1 MGQDPTA
8 GVELLFKCRG
18 LDEWHLLVGFRA
30 RRREASA
37 ATSHPEVRAM
47 QVSIRRSALL
57 PRFFLC
63 VCVCL
68 SAGFLIAADRPPQRE
83 SRPPSPEDHGQTTIP
98 GPLRPFLRMAA
109 ISQQVTPDE
118 VLPLLARN
126 AVIDGYRGALDK
138 DPKPTEFLTLLKR
151 YLQQAK
157 ELQSLAGPQ
166 GVISVTNC
174 READPVLAVI
184 GYRLKQGCGPDS
196 ELEAADPDRAFIAN
210 DSGFPIVEFEQALRE
225 SKPFVYQYPSSP
237 VPLIFKTEDW
247 QPVEKPGSSA
257 GGDFLSALLD
267 DPVLARLYWALARMD
282 TESREYLRR
291 SPGLPK
297 LVPFAALL
305 DFYGAEISIHSGRIV
320 VPGGSAAEA
329 AWKQLVGA
337 SPDSPE
343 EFLTKLWSR
352 DEGWLAAYFDALC
365 RMKQSQ
371 VAYFTDA
378 RRLPRFYA
386 ALRGN
391 DPHPG
396 PSKFLVFRPNPGL
409 LLLVTRLQFEPNGE
423 PLVPGNVQVWK
434 EIVRRQPNSKVAS
447 QWARKAGGWNNSE
460 QLVEGMFGL
469 SRSLNTGPL
478 QIFLTVSEID
488 RSRPRDQRLS
498 PQTVRLLADKFAKF
512 NDQYL
517 IFSEFHDLDDQSI
530 ARFLSVAEGV
540 DRIPDRTVRANG
552 IGILQ
557 ADIGLWQIL
566 MRQGQIPSANLNDS
580 WQRLLAPFARATTP
594 TQIFDAGRTSLAGI
608 VHDAAGAA
616 TVSENELITLLAGPE
631 QSTAD
636 GRQVRQLLANRMRA
650 VMESQRLASLDTL
663 FSLANGLTR
672 LSEGKTT
679 AQTLV
684 PLANELREFEMP
696 RPMFTNRERTA
707 WAGGLYDNRQ
717 TELKTGRTLVQIIQS
732 PRSPQEAAEARGQL
746 APFLRDTLVGLNY
759 AYYEPPG
766 AQMLHNNPLFVR
778 YHDFAGL
785 TVVSSDQAWHT
796 PLLFGRG
803 WAAGG
808 GAHLVGSLADLP
820 YVLAQTEQDFIVP
833 ENVQALVWEDLV
845 PSLLTSAVLPRWW
858 RVTPPELHAVTLYQR
873 AGEELL
879 TVAAENA
886 DVRQRVLDILSD
898 RTLPQKQELIA
909 NELSAGATQQVLA
922 QVTPA
927 ETFYLTAE
935 FRRRF
940 PNENSYWRASGR
952 ELESLLS
959 RYPEDTSWERL
970 SQDFGVPH
978 PALAQTYARELL
990 NVKPFPAIMGY
1001 SSRLMAESWESNNLY
1016 WARLTDELG
1025 YPPVMLNRLVP
1036 ELTHRMIEKIFAT
1049 HFEDW
1054 PAVLRAMRQTGEE
1067 FREGKVAPL
1076 PKSAVASGF

>member
-1 MGQDPTA
+1 
-8 GVELLFKCRG
+8 
-18 LDEWHLLVGFRA
+18 
-30 RRREASA
+30 
-37 ATSHPEVRAM
+37 M
-47 QVSIRRSALL
+47 QFSIGRSAFLSKL
-57 PRFFLC
+57 FLC
-63 VCVCL
+63 TSLCL
-68 SAGFLIAADRPPQRE
+68 GTCLLIAGDQPQRE
-83 SRPPSPEDHGQTTIP
+83 KSVTPVQAAEGQGQIVIP
-98 GPLRPFLRMAA
+98 GPLKPFLRMAA
-109 ISQQVTPDE
+109 ISQQVAPEE

-126 AVIDGYRGALDK
+126 VVIDGYRGAPDK
-138 DPKPTEFLTLLKR
+138 DPKATEFLILLKR

-157 ELQSLAGPQ
+157 ELQMLAGTQ
-166 GVISVTNC
+166 EVIRVTNC
-174 READPVLAVI
+174 AEAEAPLAII

-196 ELEAADPDRAFIAN
+196 ELEAADPERAFIAN
-210 DSGFPIVEFEQALRE
+210 DSGFPIADFEEALRQ
-225 SKPFVYQYPSSP
+225 SKPFAYPYPSSP
-237 VPLIFKTEDW
+237 VPLIFKYEDW
-247 QPVEKPGSSA
+247 KAIEKSGNNA
-257 GGDFLSALLD
+257 HGDFLTALVD
-267 DPVLARLYWALARMD
+267 DPMEARLYWAVARMD
-282 TESREYLRR
+282 GETREFLRR
-291 SPGLPK
+291 TPGLPK
-297 LVPFAALL
+297 MVPYTALL
-305 DFYGAEISIHSGRIV
+305 DFYGAELSIHAGRVV
-320 VPGGSAAEA
+320 VPGGTAAEP

-337 SPDSPE
+337 SPDAPE
-343 EFLTKLWSR
+343 EFLNKLWLR
-352 DEGWLAAYFDALC
+352 DEGWLAAYFDTLARL
-365 RMKQSQ
+365 KQSQ
-371 VAYFTDA
+371 LAYFTDA
-378 RRLPRFYA
+378 RRLPRFYQ

-396 PSKFLVFRPNPGL
+396 PAKFLVFRPNPGL
-409 LLLVTRLQFEPNGE
+409 SLLATRLQFDSKDA
-423 PLVPGNVQVWK
+423 PLIPGNVQVWK
-434 EIVRRQPNSKVAS
+434 DILRHQPNSKVAS
-447 QWARKAGGWNNSE
+447 EWARKAGGWSTPE
-460 QLVEGMFGL
+460 QVVEGMFGL
-469 SRSLNTGPL
+469 SRALNSSPL

-488 RSRPRDQRLS
+488 RSRPRDRRLS

-517 IFSEFHDLDDQSI
+517 IFSEFYELDDASI
-530 ARFLSVAEGV
+530 ARFLSGAEEI
-540 DRIPDRTVRANG
+540 DRISDRTMRANG

-557 ADIGLWQIL
+557 ANIGLWEIL
-566 MRQGQIPSANLNDS
+566 ARQGQIPAASLNDS
-580 WQRLLAPFARATTP
+580 WQRLLNPFSHAATP
-594 TQIFDAGRTSLAGI
+594 TQIFDAGRASLTEM
-608 VHDAAGAA
+608 VHDATGS
-616 TVSENELITLLAGPE
+616 TTLSENELIAALAGPE
-631 QSTAD
+631 QSSAE
-636 GRQVRQLLANRMRA
+636 GRQVRQLLANRIRA

-663 FSLANGLTR
+663 FSLGNGLTR
-672 LSEGKTT
+672 LSQGQTT
-679 AQTLV
+679 AEALV

-707 WAGGLYDNRQ
+707 WAGGLYDNRN

-732 PRSPQEAAEARGQL
+732 PRTPQEAAEARGQL
-746 APFLRDTLVGLNY
+746 AAFLRDTLVGLNY

-785 TVVSSDQAWHT
+785 TVVSTDQAWHT

-845 PSLLTSAVLPRWW
+845 PSLLTSAILPRWW
-858 RVTPPELHAVTLYQR
+858 RVTPTELHAVTLYQR

-879 TVAAENA
+879 SSAAENA
-886 DVRQRVLDILSD
+886 DLRQRVLDILSD
-898 RTLPQKQELIA
+898 KTLPQKQELVGD
-909 NELSAGATQQVLA
+909 ELGAGAIQKVLA
-922 QVTPA
+922 EVTPA

-935 FRRRF
+935 FRRRY
-940 PNENSYWRASGR
+940 PAENRYWGASGA
-952 ELESLLS
+952 ELESLATRS
-959 RYPEDTSWERL
+959 PNEVSWERL

-1016 WARLTDELG
+1016 WARLTDEVG

-1067 FREGKVAPL
+1067 FRQGKVTPL

>member
-1 MGQDPTA
+1 
-8 GVELLFKCRG
+8 
-18 LDEWHLLVGFRA
+18 
-30 RRREASA
+30 
-37 ATSHPEVRAM
+37 M
-47 QVSIRRSALL
+47 QCSTGRSAFLL
-57 PRFFLC
+57 KFSLS
-63 VCVCL
+63 VCL
-68 SAGFLIAADRPPQRE
+68 CFVAGLLRAGNPPQTDE
-83 SRPPSPEDHGQTTIP
+83 SIQPARTADEQTQVVIP
-98 GPLRPFLRMAA
+98 GPLKPFLRMAA
-109 ISQQVTPDE
+109 VSQQITPSE

-126 AVIDGYRGALDK
+126 VVIDGYRGSPEK
-138 DPKPTEFLTLLKR
+138 DPKPTEFLILLKR

-157 ELQSLAGPQ
+157 ELQALAGTHE
-166 GVISVTNC
+166 VLSVTNC
-174 READPVLAVI
+174 READHLLAII

-196 ELEAADPDRAFIAN
+196 ELEAGEPERAFVAN
-210 DSGFPIVEFEQALRE
+210 DSGFPIAELEQALRE
-225 SKPFVYQYPSSP
+225 SKPFTYPYPSSP
-237 VPLIFKTEDW
+237 VPLIFKAEDW
-247 QPVEKPGSSA
+247 KLNEKNESA
-257 GGDFLSALLD
+257 SADFLTSLIE
-267 DPVLARLYWALARMD
+267 DPLKARLYWALARMD
-282 TESREYLRR
+282 SETRESLRR
-291 SPGLPK
+291 APGLPR
-297 LVPFAALL
+297 LVPSTALL
-305 DFYGAEISIHSGRIV
+305 DFYGAEISIRSGHVV
-320 VPGGSAAEA
+320 VPGGTAAEP

-343 EFLTKLWSR
+343 EFLSKLWSR
-352 DEGWLAAYFDALC
+352 DEGWLAAYFDALS
-365 RMKQSQ
+365 RLKQRQ
-371 VAYFTDA
+371 LAYFTDS
-378 RRLPRFYA
+378 RRLPRFYQ

-396 PSKFLVFRPNPGL
+396 PAKFLVFRPNPGL
-409 LLLVTRLQFEPNGE
+409 LLLVSRLQFDSKGE
-423 PLVPGNVQVWK
+423 PLVPGNVQIWK
-434 EIVRRQPNSKVAS
+434 EILKRQANSKVAS
-447 QWARKAGGWNNSE
+447 EWAHKAGGWNNSE

-469 SRSLNTGPL
+469 SRSLTTGPL
-478 QIFLTVSEID
+478 QIFLTLSEID
-488 RSRPRDQRLS
+488 RARPADRRLS

-530 ARFLSVAEGV
+530 TRFLATGDAV
-540 DRIPDRTVRANG
+540 DRIPDRTVRANA
-552 IGILQ
+552 IGTLQ
-557 ADIGLWQIL
+557 ANIGLWEIL
-566 MRQGQIPSANLNDS
+566 VRQGQIPAANLNDS
-580 WQRLLAPFARATTP
+580 WGRLLAPFAHASTP
-594 TQIFDAGRTSLAGI
+594 PQIFDAAHAALLGV
-608 VHDAAGAA
+608 VHDANGPDSF
-616 TVSENELITLLAGPE
+616 SENELIALLAGPG
-631 QSTAD
+631 QSSAD

-663 FSLANGLTR
+663 FSLGNGLNR

-684 PLANELREFEMP
+684 PVANELREFEMP

-707 WAGGLYDNRQ
+707 WAGGLYDSRQ
-717 TELKTGRTLVQIIQS
+717 TELKAGRTLVQIIES
-732 PRSPQEAAEARGQL
+732 PKSPQEVADARGQL

-845 PSLLTSAVLPRWW
+845 PSLLTSAILPRWW
-858 RVTPPELHAVTLYQR
+858 RVTPTELHAVTLYQR
-873 AGEELL
+873 TGEELL
-879 TVAAENA
+879 TAAAANA
-886 DVRQRVLDILSD
+886 DLRPRVLEILSD
-898 RTLPQKQELIA
+898 RTLPQKQELIG
-909 NELSAGATQQVLA
+909 NDLRTGAVQQVLA
-922 QVTPA
+922 EVTPA
-927 ETFYLTAE
+927 ETFYLAAE

-940 PNENSYWRASGR
+940 PGQNSYWRSSGT
-952 ELESLLS
+952 ELESIAS
-959 RYPEDTSWERL
+959 RYPDEVSPERL
-970 SQDFGVPH
+970 ADDFGVPH

-1025 YPPVMLNRLVP
+1025 YSPVMLNRLVP

-1054 PAVLRAMRQTGEE
+1054 PAVLRAMRQTGDE
-1067 FREGKVAPL
+1067 FRQGKVAPL
-1076 PKSAVASGF
+1076 PKSAVAYEF

>member
-1 MGQDPTA
+1 
-8 GVELLFKCRG
+8 
-18 LDEWHLLVGFRA
+18 
-30 RRREASA
+30 
-37 ATSHPEVRAM
+37 M
-47 QVSIRRSALL
+47 QSSIGRSTFFPKL
-57 PRFFLC
+57 FLC
-63 VCVCL
+63 VFVCL
-68 SAGFLIAADRPPQRE
+68 STALLIAADQPQAQKSVASTQAAE
-83 SRPPSPEDHGQTTIP
+83 GQAQIVIP
-98 GPLRPFLRMAA
+98 GPLKPFLRMAA
-109 ISQQVTPDE
+109 ISQQVAPEE

-126 AVIDGYRGALDK
+126 VVIDGYRGAPDK
-138 DPKPTEFLTLLKR
+138 DPKPTEYLILLKR

-157 ELQSLAGPQ
+157 ELQSLAGTQ
-166 GVISVTNC
+166 EVIQVSNC
-174 READPVLAVI
+174 SEAAAPLGII

-196 ELEAADPDRAFIAN
+196 ELETADPERAFIAN
-210 DSGFPIVEFEQALRE
+210 DSGFPIAELEEALRQ
-225 SKPFVYQYPSSP
+225 SKPFVYSYPSSP
-237 VPLIFKTEDW
+237 VPLIFKADDW
-247 QPVEKPGSSA
+247 KAVEKNGA
-257 GGDFLSALLD
+257 NANGDFAMALID
-267 DPVLARLYWALARMD
+267 DPMEARLYWAFARMD
-282 TESREYLRR
+282 SETREFLRR
-291 SPGLPK
+291 TPGLPK
-297 LVPFAALL
+297 LVPYTALL
-305 DFYGAEISIHSGRIV
+305 DFYGAELSIHGGRVI
-320 VPGGSAAEA
+320 VPGGTAAEP

-343 EFLTKLWSR
+343 EFLVKLWSR
-352 DEGWLAAYFDALC
+352 DEGWLGAYFDTLS
-365 RMKQSQ
+365 RLKQSQ
-371 VAYFTDA
+371 WAYFTDP
-378 RRLPRFYA
+378 RRLPRFYQ

-391 DPHPG
+391 DVHPG
-396 PSKFLVFRPNPGL
+396 PTKFLVFRPNPGL
-409 LLLVTRLQFEPNGE
+409 SLLATRLQFDSNEQ
-423 PLVPGNVQVWK
+423 PLIPGNVQTWK
-434 EIVRRQPNSKVAS
+434 DIVRRQPNSKVAS
-447 QWARKAGGWNNSE
+447 EWARKAGGWNTPE
-460 QLVEGMFGL
+460 QVVEGMFGL
-469 SRSLNTGPL
+469 SRALNNSPL

-488 RSRPRDQRLS
+488 RSRPRDRRLS

-517 IFSEFHDLDDQSI
+517 IFSEFHDLDDASI
-530 ARFLSVAEGV
+530 ARFLAVAEGI

-557 ADIGLWQIL
+557 ANIGLWEIL
-566 MRQGQIPSANLNDS
+566 ARQGQISASALNDS
-580 WQRLLAPFARATTP
+580 WQRLLNPFSKAATP
-594 TQIFDAGRTSLAGI
+594 MQIFDAGRASLTEIAR
-608 VHDAAGAA
+608 DATGS
-616 TVSENELITLLAGPE
+616 TNFSENELIAVLAGPE
-631 QSTAD
+631 QSSAD

-672 LSEGKTT
+672 FSQGQTT
-679 AQTLV
+679 AEALV

-707 WAGGLYDNRQ
+707 WAGGLYDNRN

-732 PRSPQEAAEARGQL
+732 PRTPQEAGDARGQL
-746 APFLRDTLVGLNY
+746 AAFLRDTLVGLNY

-785 TVVSSDQAWHT
+785 TVVSTDQAWHT

-833 ENVQALVWEDLV
+833 ENIQALVWEDLV
-845 PSLLTSAVLPRWW
+845 PSLLISAVLPRWW
-858 RVTPPELHAVTLYQR
+858 RVTPVELHAVTLYQR
-873 AGEELL
+873 TGEELL
-879 TVAAENA
+879 SAACENA
-886 DVRQRVLDILSD
+886 DLRPRVLDILSD
-898 RTLPQKQELIA
+898 KTLPQKQELLG
-909 NELSAGATQQVLA
+909 NELRAGAIQKLLA
-922 QVTPA
+922 EVTPA
-927 ETFYLTAE
+927 ETFYLAAE

-940 PNENSYWRASGR
+940 PAESRYWRASGA
-952 ELESLLS
+952 ELQSLAS
-959 RYPEDTSWERL
+959 RSPGEVSWERL

-1016 WARLTDELG
+1016 WARLADELG
-1025 YPPVMLNRLVP
+1025 YSPVMLNRLVP

-1067 FREGKVAPL
+1067 FRQGKVAPL

>member
-1 MGQDPTA
+1 
-8 GVELLFKCRG
+8 
-18 LDEWHLLVGFRA
+18 
-30 RRREASA
+30 
-37 ATSHPEVRAM
+37 M
-47 QVSIRRSALL
+47 QCSTGRSAYLL
-57 PRFFLC
+57 KFSL
-63 VCVCL
+63 CVCL
-68 SAGFLIAADRPPQRE
+68 SFLAGRLAADNPPQTQTQ
-83 SRPPSPEDHGQTTIP
+83 PEQTAEDQTQVIIP
-98 GPLRPFLRMAA
+98 GPLKPFLRMAA
-109 ISQQVTPDE
+109 ISQQIAPSE

-126 AVIDGYRGALDK
+126 VVIDGYRGSPDK
-138 DPKPTEFLTLLKR
+138 DPKPTEFLILLKR

-157 ELQSLAGPQ
+157 ELQSLAGTQ
-166 GVISVTNC
+166 EVLSVTNC
-174 READPVLAVI
+174 READRLLAVI

-196 ELEAADPDRAFIAN
+196 ELEAGEPERAFVAN
-210 DSGFPIVEFEQALRE
+210 DSGFPIADLEQALRE
-225 SKPFVYQYPSSP
+225 SKPFAYPYPSSP
-237 VPLIFKTEDW
+237 VPLIFKAEDW
-247 QPVEKPGSSA
+247 KLNDKNSENA
-257 GGDFLSALLD
+257 NADFLTSLID
-267 DPVLARLYWALARMD
+267 DPLKARLYWALARMD
-282 TESREYLRR
+282 TETRESLRR
-291 SPGLPK
+291 APGLSR
-297 LVPFAALL
+297 LVPSTALL
-305 DFYGAEISIHSGRIV
+305 DFYGAELSIRSGHVV
-320 VPGGSAAEA
+320 VPGGAAAEP

-337 SPDSPE
+337 APDSPE
-343 EFLTKLWSR
+343 EFMTKLWSR
-352 DEGWLAAYFDALC
+352 DEGWLAAYFDALS
-365 RMKQSQ
+365 RLKQRQ
-371 VAYFTDA
+371 IAYFIDG
-378 RRLPRFYA
+378 RRLSRFYQ
-386 ALRGN
+386 ALRGT

-396 PSKFLVFRPNPGL
+396 PAKFLVFRPNPGL
-409 LLLVTRLQFEPNGE
+409 LLLVNRLQFDSKGE
-423 PLVPGNVQVWK
+423 ALVPGNIQVWK
-434 EIVRRQPNSKVAS
+434 EVLKRQANSKIS
-447 QWARKAGGWNNSE
+447 SEWAHKAGGWNNPE

-469 SRSLNTGPL
+469 SRSLTSGPL
-478 QIFLTVSEID
+478 QTFLTLSEID
-488 RSRPRDQRLS
+488 RARPADRRLS

-530 ARFLSVAEGV
+530 TRFLTAA
-540 DRIPDRTVRANG
+540 DALDHIPDRTVRANA
-552 IGILQ
+552 IGALQ
-557 ADIGLWQIL
+557 ANIGLWEIL
-566 MRQGQIPSANLNDS
+566 VRQGQIPTASLNDS
-580 WQRLLAPFARATTP
+580 WQRLLAPFAHASTP
-594 TQIFDAGRTSLAGI
+594 PQIFDAG
-608 VHDAAGAA
+608 HAALVEVVRAA
-616 TVSENELITLLAGPE
+616 NGPTNFSENELIALLAGPE
-631 QSTAD
+631 QSSAD
-636 GRQVRQLLANRMRA
+636 GRQVRQLLANRMRV

-663 FSLANGLTR
+663 FSLGNGLNR

-684 PLANELREFEMP
+684 PVANELREFEMP

-717 TELKTGRTLVQIIQS
+717 TELKTGRTLVQIIES
-732 PRSPQEAAEARGQL
+732 PKSPQEVAEARGQL

-785 TVVSSDQAWHT
+785 TIVSSDQAWHT

-858 RVTPPELHAVTLYQR
+858 RVTPTELHAVTLYQR
-873 AGEELL
+873 TGEELL
-879 TVAAENA
+879 SAAATNT
-886 DVRQRVLDILSD
+886 DVRQRVLEILSD

-909 NELSAGATQQVLA
+909 NDLRSGAVQQVLA
-922 QVTPA
+922 EVTPA

-940 PNENSYWRASGR
+940 PGQNTYWSSSGT
-952 ELESLLS
+952 ELESVAS
-959 RYPEDTSWERL
+959 RFPDEVSPERL
-970 SQDFGVPH
+970 AEDFGVPH

-1016 WARLTDELG
+1016 WARLADELG
-1025 YPPVMLNRLVP
+1025 YSSVMLNRLVP

-1054 PAVLRAMRQTGEE
+1054 PAVLRAMRQTGDE
-1067 FREGKVAPL
+1067 FRQGKVAPL

>member
-1 MGQDPTA
+1 MR
-8 GVELLFKCRG
+8 FS
-18 LDEWHLLVGFRA
+18 VG
-30 RRREASA
+30 
-37 ATSHPEVRAM
+37 
-47 QVSIRRSALL
+47 RSPFLQK
-57 PRFFLC
+57 FFLC
-63 VCVCL
+63 LCL
-68 SAGFLIAADRPPQRE
+68 CFSTSLLIATDLPQAQTSSQAADEQ
-83 SRPPSPEDHGQTTIP
+83 SQVTIP

-109 ISQQVTPDE
+109 ISQQVAPGE
-118 VLPLLARN
+118 VLPFLARN
-126 AVIDGYRGALDK
+126 VVIDGYRGSPEK
-138 DPKPTEFLTLLKR
+138 DPKPTEFLVLLKR

-157 ELQSLAGPQ
+157 ELQSLAGTE
-166 GVISVTNC
+166 GVIRVANC
-174 READPVLAVI
+174 READPLLGII

-196 ELEAADPDRAFIAN
+196 ELETADPERAFIAN

-225 SKPFVYQYPSSP
+225 SQPFVYQYPSSP
-237 VPLIFKTEDW
+237 VPLIFKAGDW
-247 QPVEKPGSSA
+247 KLIEKNSENTNGDFTAALLGNPVE
-257 GGDFLSALLD
+257 
-267 DPVLARLYWALARMD
+267 ARLYWALARMD
-282 TESREYLRR
+282 SETREFLRR
-291 SPGLPK
+291 APGLPK
-297 LVPFAALL
+297 LAPFAAML
-305 DFYGAEISIHSGRIV
+305 DFYGSELSIRSGRVV
-320 VPGGSAAEA
+320 VPGGAAAEP
-329 AWKQLVGA
+329 AWRQLVGA
-337 SPDSPE
+337 APESPE
-343 EFLTKLWSR
+343 EFMTKLWSR
-352 DEGWLAAYFDALC
+352 DEGWLAAYFDTLS
-365 RMKQSQ
+365 RLKQGQ
-371 VAYFTDA
+371 LAYFTDP
-378 RRLPRFYA
+378 RRLARFYQ

-396 PSKFLVFRPNPGL
+396 PAKFLVFRPNPGL
-409 LLLVTRLQFEPNGE
+409 SLLVTRLQFESKDA
-423 PLVPGNVQVWK
+423 PLIPGNLQVWK
-434 EIVRRQPNSKVAS
+434 EIVRHQPTSKIAS
-447 QWARKAGGWNNSE
+447 GWAHKAGTWNTSE

-469 SRSLNTGPL
+469 SRSLNNGPL
-478 QIFLTVSEID
+478 QIFLTLSEID
-488 RSRPRDQRLS
+488 RARPHDRRLS

-517 IFSEFHDLDDQSI
+517 IFSEFHDLDDPSI
-530 ARFLSVAEGV
+530 ARFLAVAQTL
-540 DRIPDRTVRANG
+540 DQIPDRTVRANA

-557 ADIGLWQIL
+557 ANIGLWEIL
-566 MRQGQIPSANLNDS
+566 ARQAQIPSATLNDS
-580 WQRLLAPFARATTP
+580 WQRLLNPFAHALNP
-594 TQIFDAGRTSLAGI
+594 TQIFDAGRASLTGI
-608 VHDAAGAA
+608 LHDASGPA
-616 TVSENELITLLAGPE
+616 TVSENELIALLAGPE
-631 QSTAD
+631 QSSAD

-663 FSLANGLTR
+663 FSLANGLNR
-672 LSEGKTT
+672 LAQGQTT
-679 AQTLV
+679 AQALV

-696 RPMFTNRERTA
+696 RPIFTNRERTA

-732 PRSPQEAAEARGQL
+732 PRSPQEAADARGQL

-858 RVTPPELHAVTLYQR
+858 RVTPAELHAVTLYQR

-879 TVAAENA
+879 SVAADNA
-886 DVRQRVLDILSD
+886 DLRQRVLDVLAD
-898 RTLPQKQELIA
+898 RTLPQKQELIENDLRTRA
-909 NELSAGATQQVLA
+909 VQQVLA
-922 QVTPA
+922 EVTPA
-927 ETFYLTAE
+927 ETFYLAAE

-940 PNENSYWRASGR
+940 PGENNYWRASGR
-952 ELESLLS
+952 ELESLAS
-959 RYPEDTSWERL
+959 RYPDEVSWERL
-970 SQDFGVPH
+970 SRDFGVPH

-1016 WARLTDELG
+1016 WARLADELG
-1025 YPPVMLNRLVP
+1025 YSPVMLNRLVP

-1054 PAVLRAMRQTGEE
+1054 QAVLRAMRQTGEE
-1067 FREGKVAPL
+1067 FRQGKVAPL
-1076 PKSAVASGF
+1076 PKSAIAAGF

>member
-1 MGQDPTA
+1 
-8 GVELLFKCRG
+8 
-18 LDEWHLLVGFRA
+18 
-30 RRREASA
+30 
-37 ATSHPEVRAM
+37 M
-47 QVSIRRSALL
+47 QSWIG
-57 PRFFLC
+57 RFAFLQRFSLC
-63 VCVCL
+63 VGLCF
-68 SAGFLIAADRPPQRE
+68 STSFLIAADNPQAKGTLQPAQAGDE
-83 SRPPSPEDHGQTTIP
+83 QAQVTIP

-109 ISQQVTPDE
+109 ISQQVAPEE

-126 AVIDGYRGALDK
+126 VVIDGYRGSPDK
-138 DPKPTEFLTLLKR
+138 DPKPTEFLVLLKR

-157 ELQSLAGPQ
+157 ELQSLAGTQ
-166 GVISVTNC
+166 GVIRVTNC

-184 GYRLKQGCGPDS
+184 GYRLKQGCGPES
-196 ELEAADPDRAFIAN
+196 ELEAADPERAFVAN
-210 DSGFPIVEFEQALRE
+210 DSGFPIAEFEQALRE
-225 SKPFVYQYPSSP
+225 GRPFVYQFPSSP
-237 VPLIFKTEDW
+237 VPLIFKTGDW
-247 QPVEKPGSSA
+247 KLVEKSSENANRDFTTALLEEPVE
-257 GGDFLSALLD
+257 
-267 DPVLARLYWALARMD
+267 ARLYWALARMD
-282 TESREYLRR
+282 SETRDFLLRA
-291 SPGLPK
+291 PGLPK
-297 LVPFAALL
+297 LVPLTALL
-305 DFYGAEISIHSGRIV
+305 DFYGAELSIRSGRV
-320 VPGGSAAEA
+320 LVPGGAAAEP
-329 AWKQLVGA
+329 AWKQLVGVG
-337 SPDSPE
+337 PDSPE
-343 EFLTKLWSR
+343 EFVTKLLSK
-352 DEGWLAAYFDALC
+352 DEGWLAAYFDALS
-365 RMKQSQ
+365 RLKQSQ
-371 VAYFTDA
+371 LAYFTDA
-378 RRLPRFYA
+378 RRLPRFYQG
-386 ALRGN
+386 LRGS

-396 PSKFLVFRPNPGL
+396 PAKFLVFRPNPGL
-409 LLLVTRLQFEPNGE
+409 SLLVTRLQFEGKDE
-423 PLVPGNVQVWK
+423 PLIPGGLQVWK
-434 EIVRRQPNSKVAS
+434 EIIRRQATSKVAS
-447 QWARKAGGWNNSE
+447 EWAHKAGSWNNSE

-469 SRSLNTGPL
+469 SRSLNSGPL
-478 QIFLTVSEID
+478 QIFLTLSEID
-488 RSRPRDQRLS
+488 RVRPRDRRLS
-498 PQTVRLLADKFAKF
+498 PQTVRLLADKFATF

-517 IFSEFHDLDDQSI
+517 IFSEFHDLNDPSI
-530 ARFLSVAEGV
+530 ARFLTVAESL

-552 IGILQ
+552 IGALQ
-557 ADIGLWQIL
+557 ANIGIWEIL
-566 MRQGQIPSANLNDS
+566 VRQGQIPGATLNDS
-580 WQRLLAPFARATTP
+580 WQRLLDPFARASSP
-594 TQIFDAGRTSLAGI
+594 TQIFDAGRASLTAI
-608 VHDAAGAA
+608 VHDATGA
-616 TVSENELITLLAGPE
+616 TNFSENELIALLAGPE
-631 QSTAD
+631 QSSAD

-663 FSLANGLTR
+663 FSLANGLNR

-679 AQTLV
+679 AEALV

-732 PRSPQEAAEARGQL
+732 PRSPQEAADARGQL

-808 GAHLVGSLADLP
+808 GAHLVGSLADLV

-858 RVTPPELHAVTLYQR
+858 RVTPVELHAVTLYQR
-873 AGEELL
+873 TGEELL
-879 TVAAENA
+879 SAAADNA
-886 DVRQRVLDILSD
+886 DLRQRVLDILSD
-898 RTLPQKQELIA
+898 RTLPQKQELIG
-909 NELSAGATQQVLA
+909 NDLRSSASQQVLA
-922 QVTPA
+922 EVTPA
-927 ETFYLTAE
+927 ETFYLAAE

-940 PNENSYWRASGR
+940 PDGNSYWRASGR
-952 ELESLLS
+952 ELESLAS
-959 RYPEDTSWERL
+959 RYPDEVSWERL

-1016 WARLTDELG
+1016 WARLADELG

-1054 PAVLRAMRQTGEE
+1054 QAVLRAMRQTGED
-1067 FREGKVAPL
+1067 FRQGKVAPL
-1076 PKSAVASGF
+1076 PKSAIASGF

>member
-1 MGQDPTA
+1 
-8 GVELLFKCRG
+8 
-18 LDEWHLLVGFRA
+18 
-30 RRREASA
+30 
-37 ATSHPEVRAM
+37 M
-47 QVSIRRSALL
+47 QCSIGRSAFLTK
-57 PRFFLC
+57 FFLC
-63 VCVCL
+63 VCVCFSTAL
-68 SAGFLIAADRPPQRE
+68 VIAADQPQGE
-83 SRPPSPEDHGQTTIP
+83 NSVKPTQAAEEQTQIIIP
-98 GPLRPFLRMAA
+98 GPLKPFLRMAA
-109 ISQQVTPDE
+109 ISQQVTPEE

-126 AVIDGYRGALDK
+126 VVIDGYRGAPDK
-138 DPKPTEFLTLLKR
+138 DPKPTEFLILLKR

-157 ELQSLAGPQ
+157 ELQMLAGAQ
-166 GVISVTNC
+166 GVIGVANC
-174 READPVLAVI
+174 READAPLAII

-196 ELEAADPDRAFIAN
+196 ELEAADPERAFIAN
-210 DSGFPIVEFEQALRE
+210 DSGFPIAEFEEALRQ
-225 SKPFVYQYPSSP
+225 SKPFAYAYPSSP
-237 VPLIFKTEDW
+237 VPLIFKSDDWKATE
-247 QPVEKPGSSA
+247 KNGNNA
-257 GGDFLSALLD
+257 NGDFITALID
-267 DPVLARLYWALARMD
+267 DPMEARLYWALARMD
-282 TESREYLRR
+282 SETREFLRR
-291 SPGLPK
+291 TPGLPK
-297 LVPFAALL
+297 LVPYTALL
-305 DFYGAEISIHSGRIV
+305 DFYGAELSIHASRV
-320 VPGGSAAEA
+320 AVPGGTAAEP

-337 SPDSPE
+337 GPDSPE

-352 DEGWLAAYFDALC
+352 DEGWLAAYFDTLARL
-365 RMKQSQ
+365 KQSQ
-371 VAYFTDA
+371 LAYFTDA
-378 RRLPRFYA
+378 RRMPRFYQ

-396 PSKFLVFRPNPGL
+396 PAKFLVFRPNPGL
-409 LLLVTRLQFEPNGE
+409 SLLATRLQFDSNDAA
-423 PLVPGNVQVWK
+423 LIPGSVQVWK
-434 EIVRRQPNSKVAS
+434 DIVRRQPASKVAS
-447 QWARKAGGWNNSE
+447 EWARKAAGWNTPE
-460 QLVEGMFGL
+460 QVVEGMFGL
-469 SRSLNTGPL
+469 SRALNSSPL
-478 QIFLTVSEID
+478 QIFLSVSEID
-488 RSRPRDQRLS
+488 RSRPRDRRLS
-498 PQTVRLLADKFAKF
+498 PQTVRLLADKFGKF

-517 IFSEFHDLDDQSI
+517 IFSEFHDLGDASI
-530 ARFLSVAEGV
+530 TRFLAVAEGI
-540 DRIPDRTVRANG
+540 DRISDRTIRANA

-557 ADIGLWQIL
+557 ANIGLWEIL
-566 MRQGQIPSANLNDS
+566 ARQGQIPAATLNDS
-580 WQRLLAPFARATTP
+580 WQRLLNPFSQAATP
-594 TQIFDAGRTSLAGI
+594 TQIFDAGRASLTEI
-608 VHDAAGAA
+608 VRDATGS
-616 TVSENELITLLAGPE
+616 TNVSENELVAVLAGPE
-631 QSTAD
+631 QSSAE

-663 FSLANGLTR
+663 FALGNGLTR
-672 LSEGKTT
+672 LSQGQTT
-679 AQTLV
+679 AEALV

-707 WAGGLYDNRQ
+707 WAGGLYDNRN
-717 TELKTGRTLVQIIQS
+717 TELKTGRTMVQIIQS
-732 PRSPQEAAEARGQL
+732 PRTPQEAAEARGQL
-746 APFLRDTLVGLNY
+746 AAFLRDTLVGLNY

-785 TVVSSDQAWHT
+785 TVVSTDQAWHT

-858 RVTPPELHAVTLYQR
+858 RVTPAELHAVTLYQR
-873 AGEELL
+873 TGEELISA
-879 TVAAENA
+879 AAENA
-886 DVRQRVLDILSD
+886 ELRQHVLDILSD
-898 RTLPQKQELIA
+898 KTLPQKQELIG
-909 NELSAGATQQVLA
+909 NELRADAIQKVLA
-922 QVTPA
+922 EVTPA

-940 PNENSYWRASGR
+940 PGENRYWRASGT
-952 ELESLLS
+952 ELQSLAS
-959 RYPEDTSWERL
+959 RSTDEVSWERL

-1067 FREGKVAPL
+1067 FRQGKVTPL
-1076 PKSAVASGF
+1076 PKSTVASGF

>member
-1 MGQDPTA
+1 
-8 GVELLFKCRG
+8 
-18 LDEWHLLVGFRA
+18 
-30 RRREASA
+30 
-37 ATSHPEVRAM
+37 M
-47 QVSIRRSALL
+47 QFSIGRSAFLQ
-57 PRFFLC
+57 RFSL
-63 VCVCL
+63 CL
-68 SAGFLIAADRPPQRE
+68 SLCFTTGLLIAGSDPQAQRSPQPQQTADEQA
-83 SRPPSPEDHGQTTIP
+83 TVTIP

-109 ISQQVTPDE
+109 ISQQVAPKE

-126 AVIDGYRGALDK
+126 VVIDGYRGAPDK
-138 DPKPTEFLTLLKR
+138 DPKPTEFLILLKR

-157 ELQSLAGPQ
+157 ELQALAGSEESLH
-166 GVISVTNC
+166 VANC
-174 READPVLAVI
+174 QEAAGLLKII
-184 GYRLKQGCGPDS
+184 GYRLKQGCGPET
-196 ELEAADPDRAFIAN
+196 ELEAAEPDRAFVAN
-210 DSGFPIVEFEQALRE
+210 DSGFPIADLEQALRE
-225 SKPFVYQYPSSP
+225 SKPFVYPYPSSP
-237 VPLIFKTEDW
+237 VPLIFKAEDW
-247 QPVEKPGSSA
+247 KLNEKGAENSS
-257 GGDFLSALLD
+257 GDFTTALLEE
-267 DPVLARLYWALARMD
+267 PVKARLYWALARMD
-282 TESREYLRR
+282 TETRDFLRR

-305 DFYGAEISIHSGRIV
+305 DFYGAELSIRSGRVV
-320 VPGGSAAEA
+320 VPGGTAAEP

-337 SPDSPE
+337 SPESPE
-343 EFLTKLWSR
+343 EFFLKLWSR
-352 DEGWLAAYFDALC
+352 DEGWLAAYFDALS
-365 RMKQSQ
+365 RLRQDQ
-371 VAYFTDA
+371 LVYFTDG
-378 RRLPRFYA
+378 RRLPRFYQ

-396 PSKFLVFRPNPGL
+396 PAKFLVFRPNPGL
-409 LLLVTRLQFEPNGE
+409 SLLATRLQLDSKDE
-423 PLVPGNVQVWK
+423 PLVPGNLQVWK
-434 EIVRRQPNSKVAS
+434 EIFRRQSNSKIAS
-447 QWARKAGGWNNSE
+447 EWAHKAGGWNNSE

-469 SRSLNTGPL
+469 SRSLNTSPL
-478 QIFLTVSEID
+478 QIFLTLSEID
-488 RSRPRDQRLS
+488 RVRPRDKRLS

-517 IFSEFHDLDDQSI
+517 IFSEFHELSDPSI
-530 ARFLSVAEGV
+530 ARFLAVGDV
-540 DRIPDRTVRANG
+540 LDRIPDRTVRANA

-557 ADIGLWQIL
+557 ANIGLWEIL
-566 MRQGQIPSANLNDS
+566 ARQGQIPSANLNDS
-580 WQRLLAPFARATTP
+580 WQRLLNPFSHATTP
-594 TQIFDAGRTSLAGI
+594 TQIFDAGRTSLTEL
-608 VHDAAGAA
+608 VHDVSGAA
-616 TVSENELITLLAGPE
+616 NVSENELIAVLAGPE

-636 GRQVRQLLANRMRA
+636 GRQVRQLLANRMRG

-663 FSLANGLTR
+663 FSLANGLNR
-672 LSEGKTT
+672 LSEGKIT
-679 AQTLV
+679 AEALV

-717 TELKTGRTLVQIIQS
+717 TELKTGRTLAQIIEN
-732 PRSPQEAAEARGQL
+732 PRNPQEAADARGQL
-746 APFLRDTLVGLNY
+746 AAFLRDTLVGLNY

-858 RVTPPELHAVTLYQR
+858 RVTPAELHAVTLYQR

-879 TVAAENA
+879 SAAAENA
-886 DVRQRVLDILSD
+886 DVRERVLAILSD
-898 RTLPQKQELIA
+898 RILPQKQELIA
-909 NELSAGATQQVLA
+909 NELRTGGVQQTLA
-922 QVTPA
+922 EVTPA

-940 PNENSYWRASGR
+940 PGENGYWRTSGR
-952 ELESLLS
+952 ELQSLAS
-959 RYPEDTSWERL
+959 RFPDEVSWERL

-1016 WARLTDELG
+1016 WARLADELG
-1025 YPPVMLNRLVP
+1025 YSPVMLNRLVP

-1067 FREGKVAPL
+1067 FRQGKVAPL
-1076 PKSAVASGF
+1076 PKSAVASSF

>member
-1 MGQDPTA
+1 
-8 GVELLFKCRG
+8 
-18 LDEWHLLVGFRA
+18 
-30 RRREASA
+30 
-37 ATSHPEVRAM
+37 M
-47 QVSIRRSALL
+47 QSSIGRSA
-57 PRFFLC
+57 FLQKFSL
-63 VCVCL
+63 CL
-68 SAGFLIAADRPPQRE
+68 CLFLGSSGLIGADRPQERQ
-83 SRPPSPEDHGQTTIP
+83 SSPSAQAAEQTQIIIP

-109 ISQQVTPDE
+109 ISQQVTPEE

-126 AVIDGYRGALDK
+126 ALIDGYRGAPDK
-138 DPKPTEFLTLLKR
+138 DPKPTEYLILLRR

-157 ELQSLAGPQ
+157 ELQKFAGTQ
-166 GVISVTNC
+166 EVIRVTNC
-174 READPVLAVI
+174 AEAEPLLAII
-184 GYRLKQGCGPDS
+184 GFRLRQGCGPDS
-196 ELEAADPDRAFIAN
+196 ALEAADPERAFIAN
-210 DSGFPIVEFEQALRE
+210 DSGFPIADFEQAMRE
-225 SKPFVYQYPSSP
+225 SKPFVYPYPSSP
-237 VPLIFKTEDW
+237 VPLIFKAEDW
-247 QPVEKPGSSA
+247 KPIEKNA
-257 GGDFLSALLD
+257 ENANGDFSMALLE
-267 DPVLARLYWALARMD
+267 DPLEARLYWAFARMD
-282 TESREYLRR
+282 NETREFLRR
-291 SPGLPK
+291 APGLPK

-305 DFYGAEISIHSGRIV
+305 DFYGSELSIRSGRVV
-320 VPGGSAAEA
+320 VPGGAAAEP

-352 DEGWLAAYFDALC
+352 DEGWLAAYFDALS
-365 RMKQSQ
+365 RLKQTQ
-371 VAYFTDA
+371 AAYFTDA
-378 RRLPRFYA
+378 RRLPRFYQ

-391 DPHPG
+391 DAHPG
-396 PSKFLVFRPNPGL
+396 PAKFLVFRPNGGL

-423 PLVPGNVQVWK
+423 PLVPGNLQVWK
-434 EIVRRQPNSKVAS
+434 EIVRRQPNSKIAAE
-447 QWARKAGGWNNSE
+447 WAHKAGGWNNSE
-460 QLVEGMFGL
+460 QFVEGMFGL
-469 SRSLNTGPL
+469 SRALNSSPL
-478 QIFLTVSEID
+478 QIYLTVSEID
-488 RSRPRDQRLS
+488 RSRPRDRRLS
-498 PQTVRLLADKFAKF
+498 PQTVRLLADKFPKF
-512 NDQYL
+512 SDQYL

-530 ARFLSVAEGV
+530 ARFLAVGETL
-540 DRIPDRTVRANG
+540 DRIPDRTVRANA

-557 ADIGLWQIL
+557 ASIGIWEIL
-566 MRQGQIPSANLNDS
+566 ARQGQIPGAMLNES
-580 WQRLLAPFARATTP
+580 WQRLLNPMSRVSTP
-594 TQIFDAGRTSLAGI
+594 TQVFDAGRACLTEI
-608 VHDAAGAA
+608 IHDATGS
-616 TVSENELITLLAGPE
+616 TNVSENELITLLAGPD
-631 QSTAD
+631 QSSAD
-636 GRQVRQLLANRMRA
+636 GRQVRQLLANRIRA

-663 FSLANGLTR
+663 FELASGLGR

-679 AQTLV
+679 AEALV

-696 RPMFTNRERTA
+696 RPIFTNRERTA

-717 TELKTGRTLVQIIQS
+717 TELKTGRTLLQIIQS
-732 PRSPQEAAEARGQL
+732 PRSPQEAADARGQL

-785 TVVSSDQAWHT
+785 TVVSADQTWHT

-858 RVTPPELHAVTLYQR
+858 RVTPVELHAVTLYQR
-873 AGEELL
+873 TGEELL
-879 TVAAENA
+879 SAAAENP
-886 DVRQRVLDILSD
+886 DLRPRILDILSD

-909 NELSAGATQQVLA
+909 NQLSAGAIQTILA
-922 QVTPA
+922 EVTPA

-940 PNENSYWRASGR
+940 PGENSYWRASGK
-952 ELESLLS
+952 ELESLAARNS
-959 RYPEDTSWERL
+959 EEVSWQRL

-1067 FREGKVAPL
+1067 FREGKLAPL
-1076 PKSAVASGF
+1076 PKSAVAAGSRF